1 MANYRGIAAVGQAV
15 LSLLEEGYPKSEF
28 TEAKFEL
35 YGVQNFKNPMK
46 EGASLYLY
54 RVAVNPAVRNIP
66 PRLGPDGRHYR
77 PSLPVDLH
85 YLLTV
90 WGTEA
95 VKQQRL
101 LGWCMRELE
110 NTQTLPAS
118 LLNNPGPEPGIFD
131 SSEAVEITLD
141 QLSTQD
147 WANITDPIKA
157 DMQLSVPYIAR
168 LVRVDSDISMQEFK
182 PVQTRIFG
190 AGTLVHG

>member
-1 MANYRGIAAVGQAV
+1 MATYRGIAAVGQAI
-15 LSLLEEGYPKSEF
+15 LSLLEEGCPKPEF
-28 TEAKFEL
+28 TGAEFKL
-35 YGVQNFKNPMK
+35 YGVQDFKDPIP

-54 RVAVNPAVRNIP
+54 RVTVNPAVRNTP

-90 WGTEA
+90 WGKNA

-118 LLNNPGPEPGIFD
+118 LLNNPGPEPGVFD
-131 SSEAVEITLD
+131 SSESVEITLD
-141 QLSTQD
+141 HLSTQD

-168 LVRVDSDISMQEFK
+168 LVRVDSDISMQEFNV
-182 PVQTRIFG
+182 VQTRIFG
-190 AGTLVHG
+190 LGKLVHG